1 MSDPELRAE
10 LSELH
15 ARLEKEIAA
24 RSLAENESHDPR
36 TPSPERRLRVLA
48 DTTNVLFA
56 SLELDETLEKIA
68 HLAVAELGE
77 ICIVDLADNT
87 GALKTS
93 ALAHADPQNEPFL
106 RELRKR
112 YPPSPTHPQTK
123 VLQTGQPLLIDQAA
137 TDFFEHH
144 ATSPE
149 HRQMLDKLAIR
160 SFLCVPLRARGR
172 TLGVLTTASNYRS
185 YTREDLLFL
194 EDVALRAATAIDNA
208 RLHEELRAREARLR
222 EQQAAVA
229 RSEER
234 FRRVQEATPDGF
246 AIFRPIRDESGAIT
260 DFEYVYANP
269 VTTAALGISLDALV
283 GRRLLSVFP
292 GLKQTL
298 FWAAFCRVAETGVAE
313 TYEESLEVS
322 GFQGWYKNTVVRL
335 DHEIAVTYSDVSAQ
349 RRAEESLR
357 FLSEASRVLA
367 SSLDYDTTLAS
378 VTRLAVPT
386 VSDWAA
392 IDMLDNAG
400 GLRRL
405 AVAHV
410 DPKKIELAYEILRR
424 SPLSTEGDRGLAAV
438 LKTGK
443 PDVLAEISDEMLV
456 AAIPDKELLAMFR
469 SLGLRSS
476 MCVPLQANGRIVGAI
491 SLVSA
496 ESGRRF
502 GPDDL
507 RLAEDLARRASAAI
521 ENALL
526 YRAAS
531 EASRLKD
538 DFLATISHEL
548 RTPLTSI
555 LGWSRMLVEQNA
567 DPARIK
573 RGLATIDRNA
583 RAQAQLIEDLLDISR
598 IVSGKLHLAQQVV
611 DLNAVANDA
620 LDTVRPAA
628 DARKITLEG
637 ELDPDLG
644 AVVGDPDRLQQ
655 VIWNLL
661 SNAVKF
667 TDAGGRVTIQ
677 TTRASSQ
684 VEIRVIDTGR
694 GISRDFLPFVFER
707 FRQADARVTRQF
719 GGLGLGLAI
728 VRHLVELHGGTI
740 RAESEG
746 EGKGSTFTVRLP
758 IRALLPAPQSAAREH
773 SLSEPPPE
781 PMEQNVLGGLRILV
795 VDDEPDTRELVST
808 LLESA
813 GAETEVAASVADA
826 LDAVARMRPD
836 LVVTDIGMPG
846 EDGYVF
852 LKRLRAAGQRMP
864 AVALTAYARSEDRK
878 QALSAG
884 FQMHVAKPIE
894 PKKLVM
900 AVARLVGRAERLTPM
915 PTSTPT

>member
-1 MSDPELRAE
+1 MSDQALRDE

-24 RSLAENESHDPR
+24 RHRAETEVFDLRS
-36 TPSPERRLRVLA
+36 PSPERRLRILA

-56 SLELDETLEKIA
+56 SLELDKTLDKIA
-68 HLAVAELGE
+68 RLAVAELGD
-77 ICIVDLADNT
+77 ICIVDLADEN
-87 GALKTS
+87 GDLKTS
-93 ALAHADPQNEPFL
+93 AIAHADPEMEPLL
-106 RELRKR
+106 REIRTL
-112 YPPSPTHPQTK
+112 YPPSLRHPQAQ
-123 VLQTGQPLLIDQAA
+123 VLRTGEPVHIENAE
-137 TDFFEHH
+137 TDFYHHH
-144 ATSPE
+144 ARSPE
-149 HRQMLDKLAIR
+149 HLRMLERLNIQ
-160 SFLCVPLRARGR
+160 SFLCVPLRARDR
-172 TLGVLTTASNYRS
+172 TLGVLTIASSRRA

-194 EDVALRAATAIDNA
+194 EDVALRASTAIDNA

-222 EQQAAVA
+222 DQQTAIAK
-229 RSEER
+229 SEER

-246 AIFRPIRDESGAIT
+246 AIFRPIRDEAGSIV

-269 VTTAALGISLDALV
+269 VTTSNLGIPLESLV
-283 GRRLLSVFP
+283 GRRLLTVVP
-292 GLKQTL
+292 GLDKTA
-298 FWAAFCRVAETGVAE
+298 FWEAFRRVAETGAVE
-313 TYEESLEVS
+313 TYEQPYGER
-322 GFQGWYKNTVVRL
+322 GFHGWFKNTVVRL

-378 VTRLAVPT
+378 VTHLAVPT
-386 VSDWAA
+386 ISDWAA
-392 IDMLDNAG
+392 VDMLDDAG
-400 GLRRL
+400 ALRRL

-424 SPLSTEGDRGLAAV
+424 VPLTTEGDRGLAGV
-438 LKTGK
+438 LKTGTSEI
-443 PDVLAEISDEMLV
+443 VTEISDAMLV
-456 AAIPDKELLAMFR
+456 EAITDPELLAIFR
-469 SLGLRSS
+469 SLGLKSS
-476 MCVPLQANGRIVGAI
+476 MIVPLRAHNRTVGAI
-491 SLVSA
+491 TLVSA
-496 ESGRRF
+496 ESNRRF

-538 DFLATISHEL
+538 EFLATVSHEL

-573 RGLATIDRNA
+573 KGLATIDRNA

-598 IVSGKLHLAQQVV
+598 IVSGKLHLAQQAV
-611 DLNAVANDA
+611 DLNSVVSGA

-628 DARKITLEG
+628 DARKIALVA
-637 ELDPDLG
+637 ELDPELG
-644 AVVGDPDRLQQ
+644 VVVGDPDRLQQ

-667 TDAGGRVTIQ
+667 TDAGGSVTLR
-677 TTRASSQ
+677 TARAASQ
-684 VEIRVIDTGR
+684 IEIRVVDTGR
-694 GISRDFLPFVFER
+694 GISRDVLPFIFER
-707 FRQADARVTRQF
+707 FRQGDARVTRQF

-728 VRHLVELHGGTI
+728 VRHLVELHGGTVW
-740 RAESEG
+740 AESEG
-746 EGKGSTFTVRLP
+746 EGMGSTFTVRLP
-758 IRALLPAPQSAAREH
+758 IRALVPGAQSASKGQSPA
-773 SLSEPPPE
+773 EPPPE
-781 PMEQNVLGGLRILV
+781 AIEQNVLRGLRILV

-813 GAETEVAASVADA
+813 GAETEVAASVAEA
-826 LDAVARMRPD
+826 LDAVAQMRPD
-836 LVVTDIGMPG
+836 AVVTDIGMPG

-852 LKRLRAAGQRMP
+852 LKRLRAAGQQMP
-864 AVALTAYARSEDRK
+864 AIALTAYARAEDRSR
-878 QALSAG
+878 ALSAG

-894 PKKLVM
+894 PRKLVT
-900 AVARLVGRAERLTPM
+900 AVARLLGRGERLTPI
-915 PTSTPT
+915 

>member
-1 MSDPELRAE
+1 
-10 LSELH
+10 
-15 ARLEKEIAA
+15 
-24 RSLAENESHDPR
+24 
-36 TPSPERRLRVLA
+36 
-48 DTTNVLFA
+48 
-56 SLELDETLEKIA
+56 
-68 HLAVAELGE
+68 
-77 ICIVDLADNT
+77 
-87 GALKTS
+87 
-93 ALAHADPQNEPFL
+93 
-106 RELRKR
+106 
-112 YPPSPTHPQTK
+112 
-123 VLQTGQPLLIDQAA
+123 
-137 TDFFEHH
+137 
-144 ATSPE
+144 
-149 HRQMLDKLAIR
+149 
-160 SFLCVPLRARGR
+160 
-172 TLGVLTTASNYRS
+172 
-185 YTREDLLFL
+185 
-194 EDVALRAATAIDNA
+194 
-208 RLHEELRAREARLR
+208 
-222 EQQAAVA
+222 
-229 RSEER
+229 
-234 FRRVQEATPDGF
+234 TPDGF

-269 VTTAALGISLDALV
+269 VTTTALGLSLDALV

-292 GLKQTL
+292 GLKKTL
-298 FWAAFCRVAETGVAE
+298 FWTAFCRVAETGVAETGVAE
-313 TYEESLEVS
+313 TYEESLEVR

-386 VSDWAA
+386 VADWAA
-392 IDMLDNAG
+392 IDMLDDAG
-400 GLRRL
+400 GIRRL

-424 SPLSTEGDRGLAAV
+424 SPLSTEGDRGLAGV

-443 PDVLAEISDEMLV
+443 ADVLAEISDEMLV
-456 AAIPDKELLAMFR
+456 AALPDKELLEMFR
-469 SLGLRSS
+469 SLGLKSS
-476 MCVPLQANGRIVGAI
+476 MCVPLHANGRIVGAI

-531 EASRLKD
+531 DASRLKD

-573 RGLATIDRNA
+573 KGLATIDRNA

-637 ELDPDLG
+637 DLDAELG

-667 TDAGGRVTIQ
+667 TDAGGRVTIM
-677 TTRASSQ
+677 TSRASSQ
-684 VEIRVIDTGR
+684 VEIRVLDTGR

-740 RAESEG
+740 QAESEG
-746 EGKGSTFTVRLP
+746 EGKGSMFTVRLP
-758 IRALLPAPQSAAREH
+758 IRALLPAPQSAARGH
-773 SLSEPPPE
+773 SPSEPPPE
-781 PMEQNVLGGLRILV
+781 PMEQDVLGGLRILV

-813 GAETEVAASVADA
+813 GAETEVAASVAEA

-864 AVALTAYARSEDRK
+864 AVALTAYARAEDRK

-894 PKKLVM
+894 PKKLVTT
-900 AVARLVGRAERLTPM
+900 VARLVGRVERLTPP